1 MSPSGVLDTVHKV
14 NQVYDDHDGHDHDL
28 ENNFGGDLGDSRRHL
43 VGRNRRHAP
52 SSAAYNPV
60 ADEEEEE
67 EEEVE
72 LYNAG
77 SSLIATT
84 ATSSPKTTT
93 SAKRTDM
100 AESKV

>member
-52 SSAAYNPV
+52 SSAAYEYNPV
-60 ADEEEEE
+60 EEE